1 MDRMK
6 DASEG
11 GIEAAT
17 VPGVDALIR
26 VHVPKHG
33 AETLGE
39 AAISPDSTLGIA
51 VPTVGPIAGLPVM
64 TYCGGFNWIL
74 PVNDEVMSVPAP
86 RPFRCQLAA
95 HS

>member
-11 GIEAAT
+11 GVEAAT
-17 VPGVDALIR
+17 VPGVDALIG

-39 AAISPDSTLGIA
+39 AANNHPLSTLGIRRA
-51 VPTVGPIAGLPVM
+51 KRWAPIAGFTGNDLLRGCRFKPGFLP
-64 TYCGGFNWIL
+64 
-74 PVNDEVMSVPAP
+74 D
-86 RPFRCQLAA
+86 Q
-95 HS
+95 

>member
-6 DASEG
+6 DTSEG

-17 VPGVDALIR
+17 VPGVDALIG

-39 AAISPDSTLGIA
+39 AAISPDSTLGIGA
-51 VPTVGPIAGLPVM
+51 VPRVGPIAGLPVM
-64 TYCGGFNWIL
+64 TYCGGSIQLDF
-74 PVNDEVMSVPAP
+74 A
-86 RPFRCQLAA
+86 CQ
-95 HS
+95 

>member
-64 TYCGGFNWIL
+64 TYCGGPIQLDF
-74 PVNDEVMSVPAP
+74 A
-86 RPFRCQLAA
+86 CQ
-95 HS
+95 

>member
-17 VPGVDALIR
+17 VPGVDALIG

-39 AAISPDSTLGIA
+39 AAISPDSNLGIGA
-51 VPTVGPIAGLPVM
+51 VPRVGPIAGLPVM
-64 TYCGGFNWIL
+64 TYCGGPIQLDF
-74 PVNDEVMSVPAP
+74 A
-86 RPFRCQLAA
+86 CQ
-95 HS
+95 